1 MNTELIFKYLS
12 ELKENNNREWY
23 HQHKA
28 EYKEANAQFEEL
40 VQELILA
47 IGKQTAA
54 SFRMC
59 RRTSPSSWCGT
70 PVSATTNHPTIPPSA
85 PISAPWESCRSRL
98 DTI

>member
-47 IGKQTAA
+47 IIFEAMKPFNDYLNRALADFQMPA
-54 SFRMC
+54 R
-59 RRTSPSSWCGT
+59 
-70 PVSATTNHPTIPPSA
+70 
-85 PISAPWESCRSRL
+85 
-98 DTI
+98 